1 MIIFLYGADSYRSG
15 QKLNEIVN
23 HYKKSQ
29 KSGLNLIYIDAMQ
42 ADFSDFYNTIRVSA
56 IFSEKKL
63 IVLKNVFSNKKFQ
76 EDLLETVKDVENLK
90 DVIVIHEQDM
100 VDERLKLFKVLI
112 KSCKSQEFSV
122 LDTRNIKIWAQKEF
136 EKRKQ
141 KINVDALDLLL
152 SYIGSDLWRFANEI
166 NKLTDFKKDSVIKK
180 EDVELQVKP
189 KIEVDIFK
197 TIDAIAL
204 KNKSLALSL
213 LQKHLDNGDEPLYL
227 LSMVAYQFRNLLVVK
242 ELAQK
247 GLMYN
252 SIVQKSGLHP
262 YVVKK
267 NYFTCQQF
275 SMEELKRIY
284 YAIFQIDTNIKK
296 GKIEPETA
304 LDLLISKI

>member
-15 QKLNEIVN
+15 QKLNEIIN